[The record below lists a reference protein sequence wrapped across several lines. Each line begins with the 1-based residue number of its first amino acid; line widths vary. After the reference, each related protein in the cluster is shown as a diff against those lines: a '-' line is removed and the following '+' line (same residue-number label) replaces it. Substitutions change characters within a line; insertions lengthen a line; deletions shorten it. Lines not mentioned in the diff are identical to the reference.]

1 MSQSTERLSGSMWS
15 KVYRRTLILPHQ
27 MVVNQR
33 LFMGEDAACIL
44 PVYRDAASIYISH
57 KTAYYYR
64 TRSGSMTHSFQP
76 AQLESVR
83 LLFQAIEKLDGVPG
97 FDEQIDR
104 FALYTGAY
112 IMERTIYSQTNRD
125 QYQTMVWDFFMQPNR
140 FCRLRRARF
149 TAGTPKM
156 LGAFFLIR
164 HRRKKLTFAY
174 LSACMYLKSLGLKEL
189 LIRLAFFLIN
199 FVVRRVFT
207 QTLTQEYLGLNGL
220 FADILNMLSL
230 AELGFGG
237 SILFS
242 LYKPVAEGDTGKIKS
257 LMQLYRKAY
266 HIIAV
271 VVLTAGLSLTPFLD
285 FFVREMP
292 DIPHIEWIFILN
304 IINSAVSYL
313 FIYKSSLLYAYQK
326 QYIQTIIA
334 TAVGLVTGLV
344 RIAVLVLT
352 QCWC

>member
-1 MSQSTERLSGSMWS
+1 MRFSVIVPIYKVEPYLRQCVDSVLAQTYRDFELILVDDGSPDGCPAICDEYAVKDTRVKVIHKPNGGLVSARQAGLQAAQGEYIAPVDGDDWVAPDFLDQAAKILDAYDVDMVSFGFARAEENGKTRALHEIVPEGFYDRARKEAELWPRMLMSQSTERLSGSMWS

-27 MVVNQR
+27 MAVDQR

-44 PVYRDAASIYISH
+44 PVYRDAASIYISY

-140 FCRLRRARF
+140 FYRLRRARF

-164 HRRKKLTFAY
+164 HRWKKLTFAY

-189 LIRLAFFLIN
+189 LIRLRLWRN
-199 FVVRRVFT
+199 
-207 QTLTQEYLGLNGL
+207 N
-220 FADILNMLSL
+220 
-230 AELGFGG
+230 
-237 SILFS
+237 
-242 LYKPVAEGDTGKIKS
+242 
-257 LMQLYRKAY
+257 
-266 HIIAV
+266 
-271 VVLTAGLSLTPFLD
+271 
-285 FFVREMP
+285 
-292 DIPHIEWIFILN
+292 
-304 IINSAVSYL
+304 
-313 FIYKSSLLYAYQK
+313 
-326 QYIQTIIA
+326 
-334 TAVGLVTGLV
+334 
-344 RIAVLVLT
+344 
-352 QCWC
+352 